1 MRHKLL
7 YLLAFA
13 LMATSSGWG
22 EDSTS
27 QATVPSPFSTQK
39 IDKTDLNGTTGLFAN
54 GHAITIET
62 GASNGKIKVS
72 TTDMATN
79 VSCEIDGATTVVF
92 GGKYNDICE
101 TSSITMKGGTVYAI
115 VGGGYG
121 AASNSVAK
129 VTTAN
134 INLEGGTVSNFV
146 VGGGALWS
154 EVTTA
159 NIQTQGDGTFTHN
172 GWMIPAMESGSSG
185 NTKGKYPEYENA
197 SCKVGEFNVT
207 LNKGT
212 YWLIALAGGNGHFA
226 YTKNGKATIQG
237 TASDPVV
244 IRGGLFGCGSNGRGD
259 AAEAKVEY
267 CTMSSSELELASVN
281 RGKLKSV
288 KFAFKNCTF
297 SDNIYAY
304 LGGTYKWGDQYAGS
318 EVGIPEYVEFTFDPS
333 CTGVPTVGISEG
345 LDAANVTLTGAKA
358 KIAPFARD
366 NNTNITSFTLGT
378 GKTWTFNDGL
388 EIDNTVTLTKQ
399 GTLVSAMT
407 AERKTDG
414 SYEIY
419 ANGTPI
425 EITAYSTDSVKI
437 TKQGETAVAFKVP
450 STSKIYGGAKEATVA
465 STSINML
472 SGTVSTILGGGNSLK
487 PDAPADVTGKI
498 SIQIKKD
505 ATVSHLLLGGGYR
518 YSKANEV
525 DIDIQG
531 GTVSTLYAGGN
542 DGGQTSNKIDT
553 PLDQS
558 VNGVKTVTINMNGGV
573 IAEGIGCGGGNGY
586 THTGVSTVTIQNA
599 TIAAFYGTLS
609 NGRADEITATVTGCT
624 FPTSINGTA
633 IKDREFAT
641 INRGAVGTASFK
653 FDGCTFQEPENMN
666 ASLGA
671 IMGWADSDTNGR
683 PAPAVD
689 GTVSFE
695 FINSKS
701 ATPLMVFS
709 RGLHQANINLSG
721 AKASLV
727 SFRDGTAVPGT
738 LSEFALGEGKTWNLD
753 GGLSIAEGVTFTK
766 QGTLNATAL
775 DASDLLA
782 LASVHADKI
791 ALVEGTYELPSQLT
805 ITKPMVLN
813 GAGMDKTVI
822 KAGTADWAHT
832 YNADLN
838 MIAIENATGI
848 TPTEG
853 GEVVISNLTASNA
866 KRNGLNVQTSMA
878 VKLDFVTLKDNT
890 AAGLVVHSKVDATDM
905 HTSGNAWGGVNID
918 KGTPE
923 YSTLCF
929 TFDANSTFAEKA
941 PIYSELYDQEKI
953 VVVPDDSWERL
964 VQMSAE
970 SKGVAMW
977 LKRLIVTAGQTL
989 TADVTYANRNVY
1001 IENTGTLNVTA
1012 PLALAKVT
1020 MEEGARLVPTSPATT
1035 TDKITA
1041 TTLQLNTPLKDSEW
1055 KAFGFPSTYKV
1066 QSTTEPATEY
1076 TQPTVDPK
1084 ADTGAWYATLKGTSS
1099 PEFEYK
1105 TDEFGQAGLLSATT
1119 GEYAIVSTAAD
1130 PIELKAATE
1139 PDTPTTATFTIF
1151 ANTGTDELTLTKNQ
1165 YVYKLNAASNEFVQ
1179 CTEKTLKPFESV
1191 IFTDASTYSTLRSLR
1206 LGDNIV
1212 TGTQEIEPVEGY
1224 YVTTDRGA
1232 IMIHTAE
1239 PVQVLIVE
1247 MSGRI
1252 AYKGIATDGQRIMVP
1267 AGIYAVN
1274 GQLVRVK

>member
-1 MRHKLL
+1 M
-7 YLLAFA
+7 
-13 LMATSSGWG
+13 
-22 EDSTS
+22 
-27 QATVPSPFSTQK
+27 
-39 IDKTDLNGTTGLFAN
+39 
-54 GHAITIET
+54 
-62 GASNGKIKVS
+62 
-72 TTDMATN
+72 
-79 VSCEIDGATTVVF
+79 
-92 GGKYNDICE
+92 
-101 TSSITMKGGTVYAI
+101 
-115 VGGGYG
+115 
-121 AASNSVAK
+121 
-129 VTTAN
+129 
-134 INLEGGTVSNFV
+134 
-146 VGGGALWS
+146 
-154 EVTTA
+154 
-159 NIQTQGDGTFTHN
+159 
-172 GWMIPAMESGSSG
+172 
-185 NTKGKYPEYENA
+185 
-197 SCKVGEFNVT
+197 
-207 LNKGT
+207 
-212 YWLIALAGGNGHFA
+212 
-226 YTKNGKATIQG
+226 
-237 TASDPVV
+237 
-244 IRGGLFGCGSNGRGD
+244 
-259 AAEAKVEY
+259 
-267 CTMSSSELELASVN
+267 
-281 RGKLKSV
+281 
-288 KFAFKNCTF
+288 
-297 SDNIYAY
+297 
-304 LGGTYKWGDQYAGS
+304 
-318 EVGIPEYVEFTFDPS
+318 
-333 CTGVPTVGISEG
+333 
-345 LDAANVTLTGAKA
+345 
-358 KIAPFARD
+358 
-366 NNTNITSFTLGT
+366 
-378 GKTWTFNDGL
+378 
-388 EIDNTVTLTKQ
+388 
-399 GTLVSAMT
+399 
-407 AERKTDG
+407 
-414 SYEIY
+414 
-419 ANGTPI
+419 
-425 EITAYSTDSVKI
+425 
-437 TKQGETAVAFKVP
+437 
-450 STSKIYGGAKEATVA
+450 
-465 STSINML
+465 
-472 SGTVSTILGGGNSLK
+472 
-487 PDAPADVTGKI
+487 
-498 SIQIKKD
+498 
-505 ATVSHLLLGGGYR
+505 
-518 YSKANEV
+518 
-525 DIDIQG
+525 
-531 GTVSTLYAGGN
+531 
-542 DGGQTSNKIDT
+542 
-553 PLDQS
+553 
-558 VNGVKTVTINMNGGV
+558 
-573 IAEGIGCGGGNGY
+573 
-586 THTGVSTVTIQNA
+586 
-599 TIAAFYGTLS
+599 
-609 NGRADEITATVTGCT
+609 
-624 FPTSINGTA
+624 
-633 IKDREFAT
+633 
-641 INRGAVGTASFK
+641 
-653 FDGCTFQEPENMN
+653 
-666 ASLGA
+666 
-671 IMGWADSDTNGR
+671 
-683 PAPAVD
+683 
-689 GTVSFE
+689 
-695 FINSKS
+695 
-701 ATPLMVFS
+701 
-709 RGLHQANINLSG
+709 
-721 AKASLV
+721 V

-848 TPTEG
+848 TPAEG

-964 VQMSAE
+964 VQMSSE

-989 TADVTYANRNVY
+989 TADATYANRNVY

-1012 PLALAKVT
+1012 PLAFAKVT

-1076 TQPTVDPK
+1076 TQPTADPK
-1084 ADTGAWYATLKGTSS
+1084 ANTGAWYATLKGTSS

-1139 PDTPTTATFTIF
+1139 PDAPTTATFTIF

>member
-7 YLLAFA
+7 YLLALA
-13 LMATSSGWG
+13 LTATSSGWG
-22 EDSTS
+22 QDVDTLVYSSGGKLCKMILPQT
-27 QATVPSPFSTQK
+27 PSNPALES
-39 IDKTDLNGTTGLFAN
+39 IPSCFAN
-54 GHAITIET
+54 GNPVRVYLNQASGRMIVETIET
-62 GASNGKIKVS
+62 DGGTPDTLQFEPGKF
-72 TTDMATN
+72 
-79 VSCEIDGATTVVF
+79 GVF
-92 GGKYNDICE
+92 GGSLGKAV
-101 TSSITMKGGTVYAI
+101 TSASIT
-115 VGGGYG
+115 
-121 AASNSVAK
+121 
-129 VTTAN
+129 
-134 INLEGGTVSNFV
+134 L
-146 VGGGALWS
+146 
-154 EVTTA
+154 
-159 NIQTQGDGTFTHN
+159 
-172 GWMIPAMESGSSG
+172 ESGSIRSIFGGGMFVG
-185 NTKGKYPEYENA
+185 NA
-197 SCKVGEFNVT
+197 
-207 LNKGT
+207 
-212 YWLIALAGGNGHFA
+212 
-226 YTKNGKATIQG
+226 
-237 TASDPVV
+237 
-244 IRGGLFGCGSNGRGD
+244 
-259 AAEAKVEY
+259 
-267 CTMSSSELELASVN
+267 
-281 RGKLKSV
+281 
-288 KFAFKNCTF
+288 
-297 SDNIYAY
+297 
-304 LGGTYKWGDQYAGS
+304 
-318 EVGIPEYVEFTFDPS
+318 
-333 CTGVPTVGISEG
+333 
-345 LDAANVTLTGAKA
+345 
-358 KIAPFARD
+358 
-366 NNTNITSFTLGT
+366 GT
-378 GKTWTFNDGL
+378 GKTTQA
-388 EIDNTVTLTKQ
+388 VTDKY
-399 GTLVSAMT
+399 SY
-407 AERKTDG
+407 KNSDG
-414 SYEIY
+414 SYYTPVSADVSDAVSIEIKPGAVVSNLLLGGGRYYAKTNTVNIKADQATIMAIY
-419 ANGTPI
+419 AGGYDQGQTTNTLTTDVDASVNGVKNVNMTLSKCTIPEGLGTGGGQGYTHTGTSVVTVTDSELGAI
-425 EITAYSTDSVKI
+425 YGTLSNGYADDITVNMTDSVKI
-437 TKQGETAVAFKVP
+437 TKQGKTAVAFKVP
-450 STSKIYGGAKEATVA
+450 STSKIYGGAKESTVA
-465 STSINML
+465 STSINMI
-472 SGTVSTILGGGNSLK
+472 SGTVRTMLGGGNSTK
-487 PDAPADVTGKI
+487 SDTPADVTGKI
-498 SIQIKKD
+498 SIQIQKD
-505 ATVSHLLLGGGYR
+505 ATVSYLLVGSGYR

-525 DIDIQG
+525 YIDIQG
-531 GTVSTLYAGGN
+531 GTVSQLYPGGD
-542 DGGQTSNKIDT
+542 DGGKTTNTIDT

-573 IAEGIGCGGGNGY
+573 IAGGIGCGGGNGY

-848 TPTEG
+848 TPAEG

-964 VQMSAE
+964 VQMSSE

-989 TADVTYANRNVY
+989 TADATYANRNVY

-1012 PLALAKVT
+1012 PLAFAKVT

-1076 TQPTVDPK
+1076 TQPTADPK
-1084 ADTGAWYATLKGTSS
+1084 ANTGAWYATLKGTSS

-1139 PDTPTTATFTIF
+1139 PDAPTTATFTIF

>member
-7 YLLAFA
+7 YLLALA
-13 LMATSSGWG
+13 LTATSSGWG
-22 EDSTS
+22 QDASG
-27 QATVPSPFSTQK
+27 VPAPFSTQS
-39 IDKTDLNGTTGLFAN
+39 IEKTDLKTKTGLFAN
-54 GHAITIET
+54 GHAITIEV
-62 GASNGKIKVS
+62 GSSEGKIKVS
-72 TTDMATN
+72 TTDMDTN
-79 VSCEIDGATTVVF
+79 VSYETDGASTVVF
-92 GGKYNDICE
+92 GGKYNESCE
-101 TSSITMKGGTVYAI
+101 SSSVTMKSGTVYSI

-121 AASNSVAK
+121 AASNSVTK

-134 INLEGGTVSNFV
+134 IYLEGGTVSNFI

-185 NTKGKYPEYENA
+185 NTNGKYPEYDKA
-197 SCKVGEFNVT
+197 ACKVGDFNVT

-226 YTKNGKATIQG
+226 YTKNGIAKIKG
-237 TASDPVV
+237 TAENPVV

-259 AAEAKVEY
+259 TADAEVEY
-267 CTMSSSELELASVN
+267 CTMSGKDLELASVN

-297 SDNIYAY
+297 SDEIYAY
-304 LGGTYKWGDQYAGS
+304 LGSTYKWGDQYASS
-318 EVGIPEYVEFTFDPS
+318 EVGIPESVEFTFDPS
-333 CTGVPTVGISEG
+333 CTGVPAVGISEG
-345 LDAANVTLTGAKA
+345 LELANVTLTGATA
-358 KIAPFARD
+358 KIASFARD
-366 NNTNITSFTLGT
+366 NNTNITSFTIGT
-378 GKTWTFNDGL
+378 DKTWTFNHGL
-388 EIDNTVTLTKQ
+388 EIDNNVTLTKN
-399 GTLVSAMT
+399 GTLKSAMT
-407 AERKTDG
+407 AEKQSDK
-414 SYEIY
+414 SYIVY

-425 EITAYSTDSVKI
+425 EITASSTDHVQI

-450 STSKIYGGAKEATVA
+450 STSKIYGGAKESTVA
-465 STSINML
+465 STSINMI
-472 SGTVSTILGGGNSLK
+472 SGTVRTMLGGGNSTK
-487 PDAPADVTGKI
+487 SDTPADVTGKI
-498 SIQIKKD
+498 SIQIQKD
-505 ATVSHLLLGGGYR
+505 ATVSYLLVGGGYR

-525 DIDIQG
+525 YIEIQG
-531 GTVSTLYAGGN
+531 GTVSQLYPGGD
-542 DGGQTSNKIDT
+542 DGGKTTNTIDT

-573 IAEGIGCGGGNGY
+573 IAGGIGCGGGNGY

-653 FDGCTFQEPENMN
+653 FDGCTFEEPGNMN

-683 PAPAVD
+683 PEPAVD

-727 SFRDGTAVPGT
+727 SFRDGTAVEGT

-753 GGLSIAEGVTFTK
+753 GGLSVAEGVTFTK

-813 GAGMDKTVI
+813 GARMDKTVI

-838 MIAIENATGI
+838 MISIENATDI
-848 TPTEG
+848 TPVEG

-878 VKLDFVTLKDNT
+878 VKLDSVTLKDNT
-890 AAGLVVHSKVDATDM
+890 AAGLVVHSKVDATDI

-941 PIYSELYDQEKI
+941 PIYTELYDQEGI

-989 TADVTYANRNVY
+989 TADATYANRNVY

-1012 PLALAKVT
+1012 PLAFAKVT

-1076 TQPTVDPK
+1076 TQPTADPK
-1084 ADTGAWYATLKGTSS
+1084 ANTGAWYATLKGTSS

-1139 PDTPTTATFTIF
+1139 PDAPTTATFTIF

-1191 IFTDASTYSTLRSLR
+1191 IFTDVSTYSTLRSLR